1 MNNRMTQLI
10 NKLIEYNEAYFNQNE
25 NLVSDREYDELFNE
39 LLELEN
45 RTRILMSNSPT
56 QNVGM
61 RAISKLQ
68 KVEHD
73 HKLLSLAKTT
83 DIDTFKAYFGDKAVL
98 LMAKMD
104 GITCS
109 LTYENGNLVKA
120 ETRGNGEIGEDILHN
135 AMMFSNLP
143 VKIPCTG
150 RLCVDGEAIIDYD
163 TFNDIN
169 SKINGDKYKNPRN
182 LVSGTVRQ
190 LDSKI
195 VRGRNVKFIAWKL
208 HRTEENDYSTT
219 FFGRLFLL
227 YEFGFEVVPF
237 KIVNKNEQLL
247 AIRDIKEEC
256 KTLSY
261 PIDGIVG
268 TFDDILYGESLGE
281 TGHHPKHSFAYKF
294 YQDRN
299 ETTLTEIEWN
309 TTRTGV
315 INPVAVFDPV
325 EIDGTTVSR
334 ASLSNV
340 SIIKEL
346 QLGIGDTVKVIKA
359 NQIIPQIVENMTRSN
374 SYQIPMFCPSCGSKA
389 EIVSDNGRERLVCS
403 NFNCPAVLVD
413 RIVNFASR
421 DAMNIEGL
429 SVETIN
435 TFVEVGIIQDFE
447 SVYRISK
454 YEEQIKSMVGFG
466 EDSVN
471 KLLAAIEK
479 SKNCELKNFMVA
491 IGVPGIGRSTAGQ
504 IADYVESN
512 YANLDDFLSDLD
524 SRYEEFIKLDGIG
537 EKTSKSIVDYFKTY
551 SDDILKLTHEL
562 NISGSEILLNKDN
575 DLSGMTFCITGS
587 LDTFSNRRELENE
600 IKSRGGKIASSVSKG
615 LDFLICNDGD
625 SSGSK
630 TTKAKNLGVKIVPES
645 FLLERKRDINELCL

>member
-10 NKLIEYNEAYFNQNE
+10 NKLTEYNKAYFNQNN

-39 LLELEN
+39 LLELEDK
-45 RTRILMSNSPT
+45 TGILLSNSPT
-56 QNVGM
+56 QNAGIQSV
-61 RAISKLQ
+61 SKLQ
-68 KVEHD
+68 KVKHD

-83 DIDTFKAYFGDKAVL
+83 DMDMFKAYFSDRAML

-109 LTYENGNLVKA
+109 LTYENGRLAKA
-120 ETRGNGEIGEDILHN
+120 ETRGNGEVGEDILHN

-143 VKIPCTG
+143 VKIPYTG
-150 RLCVDGEAIIDYD
+150 HLCVDGEAIIDYK
-163 TFNDIN
+163 TFE
-169 SKINGDKYKNPRN
+169 KINELESIKYKNPRN
-182 LVSGTVRQ
+182 LVSGSVRQ
-190 LDSKI
+190 LDNSI
-195 VRGRNVKFIAWKL
+195 VAKRNIKFVAWKL
-208 HRTEENDYSTT
+208 YDIEKPECRNSFSD
-219 FFGRLFLL
+219 RLKFLHTVL
-227 YEFGFEVVPF
+227 GFNVVPY
-237 KIVNKNEQLL
+237 QLMSESQR
-247 AIRDIKEEC
+247 RDNHFYNICVKDIEELC
-256 KTLSY
+256 RFLSY
-261 PIDGIVG
+261 PIDGFVG
-268 TFDDILYGESLGE
+268 TFDDTNYGSSLGE

-299 ETTLTEIEWN
+299 ETTLTGIGWN

-346 QLGIGDTVKVIKA
+346 QLGIGDTIKVIKA

-389 EIVSDNGRERLVCS
+389 DIVSDNGRERLVCS
-403 NFNCPAVLVD
+403 NLNCPAVLVD

-435 TFVEVGIIQDFE
+435 AFVEVGIIQDFE
-447 SVYRISK
+447 SVYHISK

-479 SKNCELKNFMVA
+479 SRNCELKNFMVA
-491 IGVPGIGRSTAGQ
+491 IGIPGIGRSTAGQ
-504 IADYVESN
+504 IADYIESN

-524 SRYEEFIKLDGIG
+524 SRYKELIQLDGIG
-537 EKTSKSIVDYFKTY
+537 EKTSKSIVDYFKKY
-551 SDDILKLTHEL
+551 SDDISKLTHEL
-562 NISGSEILLNKDN
+562 NISGSETTLNKNN
-575 DLSGMTFCITGS
+575 DLSGVTFCITGS
-587 LDTFSNRRELENE
+587 LNTFSNRRELENE
-600 IKSRGGKIASSVSKG
+600 IKSRGGKLASSVSKE

-645 FLLERKRDINELCL
+645 FLLERKE